1 MSHTS
6 IGIHNT
12 VQIRVDG
19 NKPLG
24 SETGAS
30 LGYTTDVTITDSSG
44 DLVLITAFHNGPIS
58 MSASG
63 SIHAEETPD
72 GCATDKID
80 RAILCLQEAK
90 KELNREEPRMPI
102 ADGHIEDA
110 WHAMKQID
118 TTTWT
123 EDV

>member
-6 IGIHNT
+6 IGIHNAA
-12 VQIRVDG
+12 QIRIDG

-24 SETGAS
+24 SETGPS
-30 LGYTTDVTITDSSG
+30 LGYTTAVKITDSAG
-44 DLVLITAFHNGPIS
+44 DLVLIMVFHNGPIS
-58 MSASG
+58 ISANG
-63 SIHAEETPD
+63 SIHAQETPD

-90 KELNREEPRMPI
+90 KELNREEPSMPI
-102 ADGHIEDA
+102 ADGYIEDA